1 VADALERLWITDK
14 GEKIIALMRLY
25 FIAGEASGDLHG
37 AHLIKALC
45 TLQPG
50 IICRAWGGDRMAE
63 AGATVVKHY
72 RELAFMGFVEVVK
85 NLPAIW
91 RNFRFAKQ
99 DIVSFRPDA
108 LVLIDYPGFNMRMA
122 RWARKRGF
130 RVIYYI
136 SPQLWAWHASRAHA
150 IRRYVDKMLVVF
162 PFEVDFYRRYGVE
175 ATWVGHPLF
184 DALPRSAPAREGDM
198 IALLPGSRQQE
209 VRRLLPTML
218 SIVPFFKGYR
228 FVIAAAHALPE
239 TLFRPYLA
247 DYPQVE
253 LCYGDTYGLLQ
264 RSRAAVVKS
273 GTSTLE
279 AALLGAPQVVC
290 YAGHALSYA
299 IARRLVRV
307 PYISLVNLVLER
319 PLVRELIQD
328 NFTPSLLREALEE
341 ALEPA
346 RVTVI
351 QEGYEELRRRLG
363 GPGASLRAADSIL
376 KLLAASEKGLATG
389 IYPP

>member
-1 VADALERLWITDK
+1 
-14 GEKIIALMRLY
+14 MRLY

-37 AHLIKALC
+37 AHLIKALRA
-45 TLQPG
+45 LQPDV
-50 IICRAWGGDRMAE
+50 ICRAWGGDRMAE
-63 AGATVVKHY
+63 AGAVVVKHY

-91 RNFRFAKQ
+91 RNFQAAKR
-99 DIVSFRPDA
+99 DISLFRPDA
-108 LVLIDYPGFNMRMA
+108 LVLIDYPGFNLRMA
-122 RWARKRGF
+122 QWARKQGI
-130 RVIYYI
+130 RVVYYI

-150 IRRYVDKMLVVF
+150 IRRDVDKVLVVF
-162 PFEVDFYRRYGVE
+162 SFEVDFYRRYGVE
-175 ATWVGHPLF
+175 ATWVGHPLL
-184 DALPRSAPAREGDM
+184 DALPQSAPAREGDM
-198 IALLPGSRQQE
+198 IALLPGSRRQE
-209 VRRLLPTML
+209 VQRLLPTML
-218 SIVPFFKGYR
+218 SIVPSFEGYR

-239 TLFRPYLA
+239 SLFRPYLA

-264 RSRAAVVKS
+264 RARAAVVKS

-319 PLVRELIQD
+319 PLVRELIQKD
-328 NFTPSLLREALEE
+328 FTPPRLRQAVEELLD
-341 ALEPA
+341 PA
-346 RVTVI
+346 RAALL
-351 QEGYEELRRRLG
+351 QEGYRELRQRLG
-363 GPGASLRAADSIL
+363 GSGASLRAACCIL
-376 KLLAASEKGLATG
+376 DFINACKNKKGLDGRYLSTVR
-389 IYPP
+389 P